1 MNYFCKMGGHR
12 PWLGATCALILL
24 TSAGTSLADEP
35 STGAETEAAPAA
47 ADGPSDEDQKTARL
61 HFGNGVELISATPPN
76 YQDAYRQ
83 FELAYEMSGEN
94 WKVLGNLGLC
104 ALKLERDGEALS
116 FYQEYLEKGGDEV
129 DESERKAIER
139 ELLLLK
145 GNMATVHLESSIP
158 DARISVKRQG
168 SSVPTQRYSLTDGSA
183 ELGLRSGSLT
193 ITAKAGDKTLEWTAV
208 LSPEES
214 AKHVFDF
221 DAKEEAVAT
230 APAAATQPSPAEEA
244 GGGPSPLRIAGYVT
258 TGVGV
263 LTLGGGAILG
273 AMSQSKKSKAEES
286 CIGEIC
292 LESAESEFDSASSMA
307 STANILFISGGVLTA
322 AGVTLI
328 VVGGERKGEKDMST
342 AHLALSPAPVFG
354 GGGLLASGRF

>member
-1 MNYFCKMGGHR
+1 MST
-12 PWLGATCALILL
+12 ACALAIFA
-24 TSAGTSLADEP
+24 SATNGFADE
-35 STGAETEAAPAA
+35 APAA
-47 ADGPSDEDQKTARL
+47 ETATPEAGSTDSNDPSAEDQKTARL
-61 HFGNGVELISATPPN
+61 HFGNGVELISASTPN

-83 FELAYEMSGEN
+83 FELAYEKSGGN

-104 ALKLERDGEALS
+104 ALKLERDGEALA

-139 ELLLLK
+139 ELLLIK
-145 GNMATVHLESSIP
+145 GNMATVKIESSIP

-168 SSVPTQRYSLTDGSA
+168 SSVPTQRYSLQDGSA

-214 AKHVFDF
+214 AAHVFDF
-221 DAKEEAVAT
+221 SAQPEATAT
-230 APAAATQPSPAEEA
+230 APAAATQPSPAEADA
-244 GGGPSPLRIAGYVT
+244 GGGPSTLRLAGYIT

-263 LTLGGGAILG
+263 LTLGGGAVLG
-273 AMSQSKKSKAEES
+273 ALSQSKESKAQES
-286 CIGEIC
+286 CIGDVC
-292 LESAESEFDSASSMA
+292 QESAQTEFDSASNMA

-328 VVGGERKGEKDMST
+328 VVGGEKNGEKDMST

-354 GGGLLASGRF
+354 GGGFLATGRF